1 MGLRSTKESIQLN
14 ICGKSYNLKA
24 SKSEE
29 HLLKKAAE
37 HLNQIVDEKR
47 QNLSGIDM
55 KDLLVITAFDFV
67 VEALKEQDEIQQITD
82 RVNDINKQLD
92 NIIP

>member
-14 ICGKSYNLKA
+14 ICGKLYNVKA

-37 HLNQIVDEKR
+37 RLNQIVDEKR
-47 QNLSGIDM
+47 QNLSGVDM

-67 VEALKEQDEIQQITD
+67 VEALKEQEELQNIAS

-92 NIIP
+92 EILP

>member
-14 ICGKSYNLKA
+14 ICGKLYNVKA

-37 HLNQIVDEKR
+37 RLNQIVDEKR
-47 QNLSGIDM
+47 QNLSGVEM

-67 VEALKEQDEIQQITD
+67 VEALKEQEELQNIAS

-92 NIIP
+92 EILP

>member
-14 ICGKSYNLKA
+14 ICGKSYNVKA

-37 HLNQIVDEKR
+37 RLNQIVDEKR
-47 QNLSGIDM
+47 QSLSGVDM

-67 VEALKEQDEIQQITD
+67 VEALKEQDELQNIAN

-92 NIIP
+92 EILP